1 MLLLS
6 GVETRKRVGRN
17 GLIVSGSSSSV
28 IEHSPV
34 IALPV
39 LHSIHMLVTFHFC
52 FNFPSKDR
60 DFALIIWIPGRFSSQ
75 TIIIVLTFFFTRKF
89 FKCWTILRKFFNTV
103 KLSIVPPNFCTCLS
117 TNVSTAFDMHWV
129 LVYTF

>member
-17 GLIVSGSSSSV
+17 VLIVSGSSSSV

-39 LHSIHMLVTFHFC
+39 LHSIHMLVTFHFS

-60 DFALIIWIPGRFSSQ
+60 DFALII
-75 TIIIVLTFFFTRKF
+75 
-89 FKCWTILRKFFNTV
+89 
-103 KLSIVPPNFCTCLS
+103 
-117 TNVSTAFDMHWV
+117 
-129 LVYTF
+129 